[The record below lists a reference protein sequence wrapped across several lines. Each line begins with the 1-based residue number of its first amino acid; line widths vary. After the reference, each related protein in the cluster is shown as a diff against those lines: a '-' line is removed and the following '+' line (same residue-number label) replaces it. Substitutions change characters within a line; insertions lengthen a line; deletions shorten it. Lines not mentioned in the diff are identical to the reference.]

1 MNQRFPGHRRM
12 LAAAAAAVLCVV
24 IAVAATVAVGT
35 SASGASTTGAAAG
48 AAPLAAKPRP
58 KPTRTT
64 SAATSTTT
72 PVSSAPSSAPGA
84 VGSTAASTGAPVSSP
99 CVDGTGPVLFGGQP
113 YRIGYVIGVKT
124 GAYGTGARVVLR
136 SVNVVQIAGTTATV
150 EGGPTC
156 LSPSSCCGATIP
168 TVTAYFTGLPT
179 VPAYGDVIDLYGT
192 TGTNTLSAAGY
203 VVKGHCDPDFG
214 C

>member
-1 MNQRFPGHRRM
+1 MNQRFPSHRRT
-12 LAAAAAAVLCVV
+12 LAAVSAAVLPVF

-35 SASGASTTGAAAG
+35 PASGASTTGAAAG

-72 PVSSAPSSAPGA
+72 PVSSAQSSAPGT
-84 VGSTAASTGAPVSSP
+84 VESTAASTAAPVSS
-99 CVDGTGPVLFGGQP
+99 CTDGTAPVLFGGQP
-113 YRIGYVIGVKT
+113 YCTGYVIGVKT

-136 SVNVVQIAGTTATV
+136 SVTVVQIAGTTATV
-150 EGGPTC
+150 EGGPSC
-156 LSPSSCCGATIP
+156 LSPSSYCGATIP

-192 TGTNTLSAAGY
+192 TGTNTLSAADF

>member
-1 MNQRFPGHRRM
+1 MNRRFPGHRRM
-12 LAAAAAAVLCVV
+12 LTAAAAAVLAVV
-24 IAVAATVAVGT
+24 IAVAATVAVSTPAG
-35 SASGASTTGAAAG
+35 GASTTGAAAG

-64 SAATSTTT
+64 TTAATSTTT
-72 PVSSAPSSAPGA
+72 PVSSAPSSAPGT
-84 VGSTAASTGAPVSSP
+84 VESTAASTAAPVSS
-99 CVDGTGPVLFGGQP
+99 CTDGTAPVLFGGQP
-113 YRIGYVIGVKT
+113 YCTGYVIGVKT

-136 SVNVVQIAGTTATV
+136 SVTVVQIAGTTATV
-150 EGGPTC
+150 EGGPSC
-156 LSPSSCCGATIP
+156 LSPSSYCGATIP

>member
-1 MNQRFPGHRRM
+1 M
-12 LAAAAAAVLCVV
+12 LSVV

-35 SASGASTTGAAAG
+35 PASGASTTGAAAG

-84 VGSTAASTGAPVSSP
+84 VGSTASTDAPVSSP
-99 CVDGTGPVLFGGQP
+99 CVDGTAPVLFGGQP
-113 YRIGYVIGVKT
+113 YCTGYVIGVKT

-136 SVNVVQIAGTTATV
+136 SVTVVQIAGTTATV
-150 EGGPTC
+150 EGGPSC
-156 LSPSSCCGATIP
+156 LSPSSYCGSTIP
-168 TVTAYFTGLPT
+168 TVTAYFTGLPM
-179 VPAYGDVIDLYGT
+179 VPTYGDVIDLYGT
-192 TGTNTLSAAGY
+192 TGTNTLSAADF